1 AVSDRFQ
8 HLALRPVNTDTYGL
22 SESMSVLRD
31 REGHIWIGTWGEGLL
46 RYDPA
51 SDRFTRYTA
60 NPGDPRALTSGFVRA
75 LYEDSS
81 GTLWAG
87 TFFGGLHRYDRAT
100 DAFTRYVPVEGD
112 TTSLPGQ
119 SVRSLYEDEA
129 GRFWVGLW
137 GGDPSAPGGLAR
149 MDRETGTFTPYL
161 FNPTD
166 STGIG
171 GSQVTRITE
180 DADGRIWTTFNG
192 GTASYLDPE
201 TETITTLP
209 DSLNLLID
217 FVHVDQRD
225 RLWFGGFTGLIQYDL
240 DAGIVARYGP
250 EDGLLDVRISN
261 IQEDADGRL
270 WLAHEHGMTRF
281 DPETKAVRTFD
292 QTQGVALDFFINSV
306 SHQDPSGLLFFGG
319 IGGIMAFHPDDLA
332 RNTVEP
338 PVVLTEVRI
347 ANEPVAVS
355 EESPLTESLATIET
369 LGLTHDENDVGFSFA
384 ALHFLN
390 AAHNTFA
397 YRLDGHDRDWID
409 AGTQQTAT
417 YTNLAPGRYTFRVM
431 AANADGVWNETGV
444 ALPIVVAPPWWA
456 TPFAY
461 VLYALT
467 VAGLLFAGF
476 RTQRQRIETKERER
490 RRALEAR
497 QAELEDTVAERTAEI
512 QQRAEEL
519 AVINSVQE
527 GLVAELEM
535 QGIYDLVG
543 DRLQELFDAQVV
555 VIRTFDREHDT
566 EHLRYAVE
574 KGERYPFPDP
584 RPADAFTHHLMTLR
598 EPLRVNADFAGYVRR
613 FDDSEDA
620 LVGDVPKSALF
631 VPMVVGGTVRGNVSL
646 QNVDHEGA
654 FSEEDLRL
662 LTTLTNSMSVAL
674 ENARLF
680 AESRQQAVELDTVNR
695 VSRALNAQLD
705 FDALVHLVGERMRE
719 TFDADIVYVAMHDRT
734 TDLIHFPY
742 AFGEDFDAI
751 EYGEGLTSQ
760 ILRTREPLLMNR
772 DVQAETERM
781 GIAQLGKESAS
792 YLGVPIR
799 AGDAA
804 LGVISVQSM
813 HQENRFDESDLRL
826 LNTIAANVGVALQN
840 ADAYGRLNTTLEEL
854 TRTQQQ
860 LVQQEKLAS
869 LGQLTAGIAHE
880 IKNPLNFIN
889 NFAEVNQELAGE
901 LREVLQT
908 PSGDGGPP
916 ANDDA
921 LRDEVGPILDDI
933 ERTAG
938 VIAEHG
944 KRADGIVRAMMAHAH
959 GGQGARQ
966 TVDLNKLV
974 AEHVALAYH
983 GKRAQVPDFSVSV
996 EKHLGDGVGQIE
1008 VVPQEIGR
1016 VLVNLVGNAF
1026 DAVAEHARS
1035 APANGNGEPFAPRV
1049 LVSTERIADA
1059 QEGDV
1064 VAIRVADNG
1073 PGIPD
1078 DLRAKV
1084 FEPFFTTKP
1093 TGSGTGLGLSMSY
1106 DIVTQGHG
1114 GTLTVEDAP
1123 DGGAVFVV
1131 RLPAP
1136 ALSAPTQSA

>member
-1 AVSDRFQ
+1 
-8 HLALRPVNTDTYGL
+8 
-22 SESMSVLRD
+22 
-31 REGHIWIGTWGEGLL
+31 
-46 RYDPA
+46 
-51 SDRFTRYTA
+51 
-60 NPGDPRALTSGFVRA
+60 
-75 LYEDSS
+75 
-81 GTLWAG
+81 
-87 TFFGGLHRYDRAT
+87 GLHRYDRAT
-100 DAFTRYVPVEGD
+100 DTFTRYVPIEGD

-119 SVRSLYEDEA
+119 SVRSLYEDDA

-192 GTASYLDPE
+192 GTASYLAPE

-217 FVHVDQRD
+217 FVHIDQRD
-225 RLWFGGFTGLIQYDL
+225 RLWFGGFTGLIQYDH

-319 IGGIMAFHPDDLA
+319 IGGVMAFHPDDLA

-347 ANEPVAVS
+347 ANQPVPVS
-355 EESPLTESLATIET
+355 EEGPLTESLATIET
-369 LGLTHDENDVGFSFA
+369 LQLSHDENDIGFSFA

-390 AAHNTFA
+390 APHNTFA
-397 YRLDGHDRDWID
+397 YRLDGHDDDWIE
-409 AGTQQTAT
+409 AGTQRTAT
-417 YTNLAPGRYTFRVM
+417 YTNLHAGRYTFRVK

-461 VLYALT
+461 LLYALAF
-467 VAGLLFAGF
+467 AGLLFAGF

-497 QAELEDTVAERTAEI
+497 QAELEETVVERTAEI
-512 QQRAEEL
+512 QHRVEEL
-519 AVINSVQE
+519 GVINSVQE

-543 DRLQELFDAQVV
+543 DRLRDLFDAQI
-555 VIRTFDREHDT
+555 VIIASFDHAASMEH
-566 EHLRYAVE
+566 EHYFIE
-574 KGERYPFPDP
+574 KGVRGHDEV
-584 RPADAFTHHLMTLR
+584 RPIDTLR
-598 EPLRVNADFAGYVRR
+598 RR
-613 FDDSEDA
+613 LIDTKAPILINEDLIGA
-620 LVGDVPKSALF
+620 LVAMGYDRPEPVPGTEMPQAMLF
-631 VPMVVGGTVRGNVSL
+631 VPLVTGDAVRGYVSL
-646 QNVDHEGA
+646 QNLDHERA
-654 FSEEDLRL
+654 FSDGDVRL
-662 LTTLTNSMSVAL
+662 LTTLANSMTVAL

-799 AGDAA
+799 AGDEA

-860 LVQQEKLAS
+860 LIQQEKLAS

-908 PSGDGGPP
+908 TSGDGGPP

-996 EKHLGDGVGQIE
+996 EKDLGEGVGEVE

-1035 APANGNGEPFAPRV
+1035 APTNGNGDAFAPRV
-1049 LVSTERIADA
+1049 LVSTERIADL

-1064 VAIRVADNG
+1064 IAIRVADNG

-1078 DLRAKV
+1078 EIRAKV